1 MANSVSFDNLT
12 RLTRIQRYA
21 STIAQVS
28 MVLCEDLLLT
38 IDQLYVH
45 AMDRYDSVAYIGE
58 SYLIGVEWRSV

>member
-1 MANSVSFDNLT
+1 
-12 RLTRIQRYA
+12 
-21 STIAQVS
+21 